1 MCSSVSHENSLSHR
15 RSWGSPTDSVN
26 RYFEVRS
33 LRKWTK
39 PGFELVTYT
48 PHCSGE
54 TKWVL
59 PTPCATHWEVNT
71 DRGYTWSFKHLRR
84 HCFQSWFLNYDS
96 LSNANLCYERLVAGS
111 KVLSSSTKTRHE
123 PRQPGKRLLTRPDH
137 CSTQIL
143 CERYPSP
150 TPWSV
155 FCLEIYI
162 NFLSCYYTGRSRDI
176 YMQGQNPSHLFKPI

>member
-1 MCSSVSHENSLSHR
+1 MSAPDSMCDSFR
-15 RSWGSPTDSVN
+15 GKYRS
-26 RYFEVRS
+26 RF
-33 LRKWTK
+33 
-39 PGFELVTYT
+39 F
-48 PHCSGE
+48 C
-54 TKWVL
+54 
-59 PTPCATHWEVNT
+59 
-71 DRGYTWSFKHLRR
+71 SFKHVRR

-123 PRQPGKRLLTRPDH
+123 PSQPGKRLLTRPDR

-143 CERYPSP
+143 CERNPSP

-155 FCLEIYI
+155 FCLEIHI

-176 YMQGQNPSHLFKPI
+176 YMQGQNRSHLLKPIFIGTQIETSIRSRLVLQLHVFLCKSITLV